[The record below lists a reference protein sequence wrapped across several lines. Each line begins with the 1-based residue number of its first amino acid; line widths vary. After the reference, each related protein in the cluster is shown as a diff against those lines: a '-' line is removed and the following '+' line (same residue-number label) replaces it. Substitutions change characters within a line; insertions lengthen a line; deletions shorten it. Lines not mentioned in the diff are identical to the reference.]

1 MAAAFEQS
9 VLSLLP
15 VYGAAYGILPHG
27 MSALLTV
34 MIAGNIVLQ
43 LPFGLMAERFAPRH
57 LLLICAGVSAVGVML
72 LPVFIE
78 TLAVWPLLFVV
89 GATGYGIYTMALI
102 ELGNRFTGS
111 ALVAGNAAF
120 AVMWGIGGI
129 AGPPGSGFAMQLGG
143 VQGLPAVL
151 AAMCLALI
159 AFAAYRERVRRRDAA

>member
-1 MAAAFEQS
+1 
-9 VLSLLP
+9 
-15 VYGAAYGILPHG
+15 
-27 MSALLTV
+27 
-34 MIAGNIVLQ
+34 
-43 LPFGLMAERFAPRH
+43 
-57 LLLICAGVSAVGVML
+57 ML

-129 AGPPGSGFAMQLGG
+129 AGSI
-143 VQGLPAVL
+143 
-151 AAMCLALI
+151 AL
-159 AFAAYRERVRRRDAA
+159 